1 MTQARW
7 RSYLRIVAI
16 GLVAIAV
23 AGCSKS
29 YRYKLTV
36 AVNTPDGV
44 KHASSVV
51 EVLVENVVFPER
63 GTFSNLRGEALYLD
77 LGSGA
82 RPLVA
87 LLTNQI
93 RGYYG
98 WTRYA
103 GPNLEF
109 VCELYNMAPPTN
121 IMDAVATIA
130 RQRGPRKIDS
140 GRLPDLVT
148 FADVNNPGSVI
159 QVNPDNLQATLG
171 PGVSW
176 NEITLEVTDEPI
188 TTGIKSR
195 LPWLSAYRGKRLD
208 GRTDHG
214 KNTLANTLTIADFAQ
229 PRDIEKD

>member
-1 MTQARW
+1 MTRATWQ
-7 RSYLRIVAI
+7 SYLRIVAI
-16 GLVAIAV
+16 GLVAIAL

-36 AVNTPDGV
+36 GVNTPDGV
-44 KHASSVV
+44 KRASSVV
-51 EVLVENVVFPER
+51 EVVVQNVVFPER
-63 GTFSNLRGEALYLD
+63 GTFSSLRGEALYVD

-82 RPLVA
+82 RPLIV
-87 LLTNQI
+87 LLTNQF

-109 VCELYNMAPPTN
+109 VCELYNVAPPPN
-121 IMDAVATIA
+121 IMDAMATIA

-148 FADVNNPGSVI
+148 FADVNSPGSVI

-176 NEITLEVTDEPI
+176 NDITFEVTDEPI
-188 TTGIKSR
+188 TTGIKPR
-195 LPWLSAYRGKRLD
+195 LPWLSAYRGRRLD

-214 KNTLANTLTIADFAQ
+214 KNTLPNTLTTSDFAQ
-229 PRDIEKD
+229 PGDTE